1 MSENIRPVFDK
12 MLSKQQKEK
21 QLNQRAK
28 CIWFTGLSGSGKSTL
43 AIELEKKLFQLK
55 YTTSLLDGDNV
66 RHGIN
71 KDLGFSDNDRKENIR
86 RIAEINKLFNS
97 NGIITINTFV
107 SPTNE
112 IRAIAKDIIGKED
125 FILIYVKASMETCEN
140 RDVKGLYKKA
150 REGAIKEFTGISSPF
165 EEPADAHLVVD
176 TTNESVENCLN
187 LITDYILKQIRL

>member
-1 MSENIRPVFDK
+1 MSENISPVFDR

-21 QLNQRAK
+21 RLNQRAK

-43 AIELEKKLFQLK
+43 AIGLEKKLFQLN
-55 YTTSLLDGDNV
+55 YTTSLLDGDNI

-71 KDLGFSDNDRKENIR
+71 KDLGFSDDDRKENIR

-97 NGIITINTFV
+97 NGIITINTFI

-112 IRAIAKDIIGKED
+112 IRSIVKDIVGKEN
-125 FILIYVKASMETCEN
+125 FILIYVKASLETCEN

-150 REGAIKEFTGISSPF
+150 REGLIKDFTGISSPF
-165 EEPADAHLVVD
+165 EEPTDAHLVVD

-187 LITDYILKQIRL
+187 IITDYILKEIRL